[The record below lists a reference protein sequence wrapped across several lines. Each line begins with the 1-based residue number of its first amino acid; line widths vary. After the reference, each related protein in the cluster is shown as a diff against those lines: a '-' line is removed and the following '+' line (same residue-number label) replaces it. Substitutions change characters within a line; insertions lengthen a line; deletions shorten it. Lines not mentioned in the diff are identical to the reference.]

1 MMMRENPS
9 RRQPRFVRGSVAL
22 VMCLI
27 ATWSGRAR
35 AHLQPIPLALWGGFD
50 TQTAQCQRAI
60 IFIAARC
67 SMIAWTARNA
77 CLAAQL
83 NGRPCNTDGTD
94 AKIED
99 ALNTVIPMMDHYCTS
114 DNYNTLSF
122 GPNINAYADAQIFC
136 QQLHDAAASA
146 IYGPA
151 KNGGTIGAVDA
162 TMQRCVGAVAS
173 AGSAMVRAAFQAR
186 QQFLDLIA
194 AQPMGPQEKMA
205 LILRSTNRVTRAKI
219 GILQRLATQCSDAE
233 IMSLYHQSPSS
244 LLTLIGT
251 RGDCLAGAA
260 TVQNVVVCPVS
271 ICGNGM
277 QESNEECDD
286 GVGNGK
292 DGFCNSDCS
301 LVMP

>member
-94 AKIED
+94 AK
-99 ALNTVIPMMDHYCTS
+99 TS
-114 DNYNTLSF
+114 SRDQ
-122 GPNINAYADAQIFC
+122 GCAC
-136 QQLHDAAASA
+136 R
-146 IYGPA
+146 A
-151 KNGGTIGAVDA
+151 KSGNG
-162 TMQRCVGAVAS
+162 S
-173 AGSAMVRAAFQAR
+173 
-186 QQFLDLIA
+186 
-194 AQPMGPQEKMA
+194 
-205 LILRSTNRVTRAKI
+205 STNFTS
-219 GILQRLATQCSDAE
+219 GEGGGFE
-233 IMSLYHQSPSS
+233 IARRCGLDWHNQTKSQKGKREHDCREDISHF
-244 LLTLIGT
+244 LLL
-251 RGDCLAGAA
+251 
-260 TVQNVVVCPVS
+260 VV
-271 ICGNGM
+271 
-277 QESNEECDD
+277 
-286 GVGNGK
+286 
-292 DGFCNSDCS
+292 
-301 LVMP
+301 

>member
-1 MMMRENPS
+1 MKTG
-9 RRQPRFVRGSVAL
+9 RQTRIGWASAL
-22 VMCLI
+22 LLAAM
-27 ATWSGRAR
+27 WSSSAYG
-35 AHLQPIPLALWGGFD
+35 HLQPIPLALWPGPD
-50 TQTAQCQRAI
+50 VDRHTVQCQRAI

-67 SMIAWTARNA
+67 SMVAWTARNA

-83 NGRPCNTDGTD
+83 NGQTCDTD
-94 AKIED
+94 ASDAAIED
-99 ALNTVIPMMDHYCTS
+99 ALNAVIPMMDDYCTS
-114 DNYNTLSF
+114 DDYNILSF

-136 QQLHDAAASA
+136 QQLDDAAASA

-151 KNGGTIGAVDA
+151 MHGGTIGAVDA
-162 TMQRCVGAVAS
+162 TMQRCIGAVAA

-186 QQFLDLIA
+186 QEALDLIA

-205 LILRSTNRVTRAKI
+205 IILRSTARITRART
-219 GILQRLATQCSDAE
+219 GILQRLAASCSDAE
-233 IMSLYHQSPSS
+233 IMSLYHQSPTS

-277 QESNEECDD
+277 QESNEDCDD
-286 GVGNGK
+286 GVNNGS
-292 DGFCNSDCS
+292 DGFCRSDCTLETS
-301 LVMP
+301 Q